1 MIVMYRPRA
10 LAALCSSC
18 CSSFCCKNEEKVVC
32 CFSSFL
38 LFFFSSSKLQI
49 DQAIYVSAAR
59 IQDLIIAQS
68 LARSA
73 REHLRGFDNNR
84 DTLARLFSSRRRR
97 RRRGERER
105 ERGKN
110 LCARLLNTNNPV
122 GLVCPSCRTRLLF
135 AARRHQPCA
144 LEQNSRESVAVAD
157 VIVETRI
164 R

>member
-1 MIVMYRPRA
+1 MKKK
-10 LAALCSSC
+10 C
-18 CSSFCCKNEEKVVC
+18 
-32 CFSSFL
+32 L
-38 LFFFSSSKLQI
+38 LFFFSSFSSSSKLQI

-59 IQDLIIAQS
+59 FQDYIIAQS

-73 REHLRGFDNNR
+73 REHLRELDNNR

-105 ERGKN
+105 EGRI
-110 LCARLLNTNNPV
+110 CARLNTNNPV

-135 AARRHQPCA
+135 TARRHQPCA
-144 LEQNSRESVAVAD
+144 LEQNSRETVAVAD

>member
-1 MIVMYRPRA
+1 MR
-10 LAALCSSC
+10 LC
-18 CSSFCCKNEEKVVC
+18 CSAQVVVQVFFCVV
-32 CFSSFL
+32 FL

-84 DTLARLFSSRRRR
+84 DTRARLFSSRRRR
-97 RRRGERER
+97 RRGRERER
-105 ERGKN
+105 ERKN
-110 LCARLLNTNNPV
+110 LCARLNTNNPV

-135 AARRHQPCA
+135 TARRHRPYA
-144 LEQNSRESVAVAD
+144 LEQNPRETVAVAD
-157 VIVETRI
+157 VIVETRT

>member
-1 MIVMYRPRA
+1 MR
-10 LAALCSSC
+10 LC
-18 CSSFCCKNEEKVVC
+18 CSAQVVVQVFFCVV
-32 CFSSFL
+32 FL
-38 LFFFSSSKLQI
+38 LFLLSSSSKLQI

-84 DTLARLFSSRRRR
+84 DTRARLFSSRRRR
-97 RRRGERER
+97 RRERER
-105 ERGKN
+105 ERERKN
-110 LCARLLNTNNPV
+110 LCARLNTNNPV

-135 AARRHQPCA
+135 TARRHRPCA
-144 LEQNSRESVAVAD
+144 LEQNPRETVAVAD
-157 VIVETRI
+157 VIVETRT

>member
-1 MIVMYRPRA
+1 MR
-10 LAALCSSC
+10 LLLCSSC
-18 CSSFCCKNEEKVVC
+18 CSSFCCKNEEKVFVV
-32 CFSSFL
+32 FL
-38 LFFFSSSKLQI
+38 LFFFFFSKLQI

-59 IQDLIIAQS
+59 FQDLIIAQS

-97 RRRGERER
+97 RRGGER

>member
-1 MIVMYRPRA
+1 MKKK
-10 LAALCSSC
+10 C
-18 CSSFCCKNEEKVVC
+18 
-32 CFSSFL
+32 L
-38 LFFFSSSKLQI
+38 LFFFSSFSSSSKLQI

-97 RRRGERER
+97 RRGERER
-105 ERGKN
+105 EGRI
-110 LCARLLNTNNPV
+110 CARLNTNNPV

-135 AARRHQPCA
+135 TARRHQPCA
-144 LEQNSRESVAVAD
+144 LEQNSRETVAVAD

>member
-18 CSSFCCKNEEKVVC
+18 FSSFCCKNEEKVVC

-73 REHLRGFDNNR
+73 RERLRGFDNNR

-97 RRRGERER
+97 RRGERER

-110 LCARLLNTNNPV
+110 LCARLNTNNPV

-135 AARRHQPCA
+135 TARRHRPCA
-144 LEQNSRESVAVAD
+144 LEQNPRETVAVAD
-157 VIVETRI
+157 VIVETRT

>member
-1 MIVMYRPRA
+1 MKKK
-10 LAALCSSC
+10 C
-18 CSSFCCKNEEKVVC
+18 
-32 CFSSFL
+32 L
-38 LFFFSSSKLQI
+38 LFFFSSFSSSSKLQI

-59 IQDLIIAQS
+59 FQDLIIAQS

-73 REHLRGFDNNR
+73 REHLRGFDNSR

-97 RRRGERER
+97 RRRGER

-135 AARRHQPCA
+135 TARRHQPCA
-144 LEQNSRESVAVAD
+144 LEQNSRETVAVAD

>member
-1 MIVMYRPRA
+1 MKKK
-10 LAALCSSC
+10 C
-18 CSSFCCKNEEKVVC
+18 
-32 CFSSFL
+32 L
-38 LFFFSSSKLQI
+38 LFFFSSFSSSSKLQI

-59 IQDLIIAQS
+59 FQDLIIAQS

-105 ERGKN
+105 GKN
-110 LCARLLNTNNPV
+110 LCARLNTNNPV

-135 AARRHQPCA
+135 TARRHQPCA
-144 LEQNSRESVAVAD
+144 LEQNSRETVAVAD

>member
-1 MIVMYRPRA
+1 MKKK
-10 LAALCSSC
+10 C
-18 CSSFCCKNEEKVVC
+18 
-32 CFSSFL
+32 L
-38 LFFFSSSKLQI
+38 LFFFSSFSSSSKLQI

-59 IQDLIIAQS
+59 FQDLIIAQS

-97 RRRGERER
+97 IRGERER
-105 ERGKN
+105 EGRI
-110 LCARLLNTNNPV
+110 CARLNTNNPV

-135 AARRHQPCA
+135 TARRHQPCA

>member
-1 MIVMYRPRA
+1 MKKK
-10 LAALCSSC
+10 C
-18 CSSFCCKNEEKVVC
+18 
-32 CFSSFL
+32 L
-38 LFFFSSSKLQI
+38 LFFFSSFSSSSKLQI

-59 IQDLIIAQS
+59 FQDLIIAQS

-97 RRRGERER
+97 RRGERER
-105 ERGKN
+105 EGRI
-110 LCARLLNTNNPV
+110 CARLNTNNPV

-135 AARRHQPCA
+135 TARRHRPCA
-144 LEQNSRESVAVAD
+144 LEQNPRETVAVAD
-157 VIVETRI
+157 VIVETRT

>member
-1 MIVMYRPRA
+1 MRLLLSA
-10 LAALCSSC
+10 Q
-18 CSSFCCKNEEKVVC
+18 VVVQVFVVKMKKKC
-32 CFSSFL
+32 L
-38 LFFFSSSKLQI
+38 LFFFSSFSSSSKLQI

-59 IQDLIIAQS
+59 FQDYIIAQS

-73 REHLRGFDNNR
+73 REHLRELDNNR

-97 RRRGERER
+97 RRGER

-135 AARRHQPCA
+135 TARRHQPCA
-144 LEQNSRESVAVAD
+144 LEQNPRETVAVAD
-157 VIVETRI
+157 VIVETRT

>member
-1 MIVMYRPRA
+1 MR
-10 LAALCSSC
+10 LLLCSSC
-18 CSSFCCKNEEKVVC
+18 CSSFCCKNEEKVLFF
-32 CFSSFL
+32 FSSFS
-38 LFFFSSSKLQI
+38 SSSKLQI

-59 IQDLIIAQS
+59 FQDLIIAQS

-97 RRRGERER
+97 RRGERER
-105 ERGKN
+105 EGRI
-110 LCARLLNTNNPV
+110 CARLNTNNPV

-135 AARRHQPCA
+135 TARRHQPCA
-144 LEQNSRESVAVAD
+144 LEQNSRETVAVAD

>member
-1 MIVMYRPRA
+1 M
-10 LAALCSSC
+10 
-18 CSSFCCKNEEKVVC
+18 FVV
-32 CFSSFL
+32 F

-73 REHLRGFDNNR
+73 REHLRELDNNR
-84 DTLARLFSSRRRR
+84 DTRARSISSRRRR
-97 RRRGERER
+97 RRRERER

-110 LCARLLNTNNPV
+110 LCARLNTNNPV

-135 AARRHQPCA
+135 TARRHRPCA
-144 LEQNSRESVAVAD
+144 LEQNSRETVAVAD

>member
-1 MIVMYRPRA
+1 MKKK
-10 LAALCSSC
+10 C
-18 CSSFCCKNEEKVVC
+18 
-32 CFSSFL
+32 L
-38 LFFFSSSKLQI
+38 LFFFSSFSSSSKLQI

-59 IQDLIIAQS
+59 FQDLIIAQS

-73 REHLRGFDNNR
+73 REHLRELDNNR

-105 ERGKN
+105 EGRI
-110 LCARLLNTNNPV
+110 CARLNTNNPV

-135 AARRHQPCA
+135 TARRHQPCA
-144 LEQNSRESVAVAD
+144 LEQNSRETVAVAD

>member
-1 MIVMYRPRA
+1 MKKK
-10 LAALCSSC
+10 C
-18 CSSFCCKNEEKVVC
+18 
-32 CFSSFL
+32 L
-38 LFFFSSSKLQI
+38 LFFFSSFSSSSKLQI

-59 IQDLIIAQS
+59 FQDLIIAQS

-73 REHLRGFDNNR
+73 REHLRELDNNR

-97 RRRGERER
+97 RRGERER
-105 ERGKN
+105 EGRI
-110 LCARLLNTNNPV
+110 CARLNTNNPV

-135 AARRHQPCA
+135 TARRHQPCA
-144 LEQNSRESVAVAD
+144 LEQNPRETAAGAH

>member
-1 MIVMYRPRA
+1 MKKK
-10 LAALCSSC
+10 C
-18 CSSFCCKNEEKVVC
+18 
-32 CFSSFL
+32 L
-38 LFFFSSSKLQI
+38 LFFFSSFSSSSKLQI

-59 IQDLIIAQS
+59 FQDLIIAQS

-73 REHLRGFDNNR
+73 REHLRELDNNR

-97 RRRGERER
+97 RRGERER
-105 ERGKN
+105 EGRI
-110 LCARLLNTNNPV
+110 CARLNTNNPV

-135 AARRHQPCA
+135 AARRHRPCA
-144 LEQNSRESVAVAD
+144 LEQNPRETVAVAD

>member
-1 MIVMYRPRA
+1 MKKK
-10 LAALCSSC
+10 C
-18 CSSFCCKNEEKVVC
+18 
-32 CFSSFL
+32 L
-38 LFFFSSSKLQI
+38 LFFFSSFSSSSKLQI

-59 IQDLIIAQS
+59 FQDYIIAQS

-73 REHLRGFDNNR
+73 REHLRELDNNR

-97 RRRGERER
+97 RRRGER

-135 AARRHQPCA
+135 TARRHQPCA
-144 LEQNSRESVAVAD
+144 LEQNSRETVAVAD

>member
-1 MIVMYRPRA
+1 MKKK
-10 LAALCSSC
+10 C
-18 CSSFCCKNEEKVVC
+18 
-32 CFSSFL
+32 L
-38 LFFFSSSKLQI
+38 LFFFSSFSSSSKLQI

-59 IQDLIIAQS
+59 FQDLIIAQS

-97 RRRGERER
+97 RRGERER
-105 ERGKN
+105 EGRI
-110 LCARLLNTNNPV
+110 CARLNTNNPV

-135 AARRHQPCA
+135 AARRHRPCA
-144 LEQNSRESVAVAD
+144 LEQNSRETVAVAD

>member
-1 MIVMYRPRA
+1 MKKK
-10 LAALCSSC
+10 C
-18 CSSFCCKNEEKVVC
+18 
-32 CFSSFL
+32 L
-38 LFFFSSSKLQI
+38 LFFFSSFSSSSKLQI

-59 IQDLIIAQS
+59 FQDLIIAQS

-97 RRRGERER
+97 RRGERER
-105 ERGKN
+105 EREGRI
-110 LCARLLNTNNPV
+110 CARLNTNNPV

-135 AARRHQPCA
+135 TARRHQPCA
-144 LEQNSRESVAVAD
+144 LEQNSRETVAVAD

>member
-1 MIVMYRPRA
+1 MKKK
-10 LAALCSSC
+10 C
-18 CSSFCCKNEEKVVC
+18 
-32 CFSSFL
+32 L
-38 LFFFSSSKLQI
+38 LFFFSSFSSSSKLQI

-59 IQDLIIAQS
+59 FQDLIIAQS

-97 RRRGERER
+97 RRGERER
-105 ERGKN
+105 EGRI
-110 LCARLLNTNNPV
+110 CARLNTNNPV

-144 LEQNSRESVAVAD
+144 FEQNSRETVAVAD

>member
-1 MIVMYRPRA
+1 MKKK
-10 LAALCSSC
+10 C
-18 CSSFCCKNEEKVVC
+18 
-32 CFSSFL
+32 L
-38 LFFFSSSKLQI
+38 LFFFSSFSSSSKLQI

-105 ERGKN
+105 EGRI
-110 LCARLLNTNNPV
+110 CARLNTNNPV

-135 AARRHQPCA
+135 TARRHQPCA
-144 LEQNSRESVAVAD
+144 LEQNSRETVAVAD

>member
-1 MIVMYRPRA
+1 
-10 LAALCSSC
+10 
-18 CSSFCCKNEEKVVC
+18 VC
-32 CFSSFL
+32 L
-38 LFFFSSSKLQI
+38 LFFFSSFSSSSKLQI

-73 REHLRGFDNNR
+73 REHLREFDNIR
-84 DTLARLFSSRRRR
+84 DTLARSFSSRRRR

-110 LCARLLNTNNPV
+110 LCARLNTNNPV

-135 AARRHQPCA
+135 TARRHRPCA
-144 LEQNSRESVAVAD
+144 LEQNSRETVAVAD

>member
-1 MIVMYRPRA
+1 MKKK
-10 LAALCSSC
+10 C
-18 CSSFCCKNEEKVVC
+18 
-32 CFSSFL
+32 L
-38 LFFFSSSKLQI
+38 LFFFSSFSSSSKLQI

-59 IQDLIIAQS
+59 FQDLIIAQS

-105 ERGKN
+105 GKN
-110 LCARLLNTNNPV
+110 LWARLLNTNNPV

>member
-1 MIVMYRPRA
+1 MKKK
-10 LAALCSSC
+10 C
-18 CSSFCCKNEEKVVC
+18 
-32 CFSSFL
+32 L
-38 LFFFSSSKLQI
+38 LFFFSSFSSSSKLQI

-59 IQDLIIAQS
+59 FQDLIIAQS

-73 REHLRGFDNNR
+73 REHLRELDNNR

-97 RRRGERER
+97 RRGGERER
-105 ERGKN
+105 EGRI
-110 LCARLLNTNNPV
+110 CARLNTNNPV

>member
-1 MIVMYRPRA
+1 M
-10 LAALCSSC
+10 
-18 CSSFCCKNEEKVVC
+18 FVV
-32 CFSSFL
+32 F
-38 LFFFSSSKLQI
+38 LFFFSSSSKLQI

-73 REHLRGFDNNR
+73 REHLREFDNIR
-84 DTLARLFSSRRRR
+84 DTLARSFSSRRRR

-105 ERGKN
+105 GKN
-110 LCARLLNTNNPV
+110 LCARLNTNNPV

-135 AARRHQPCA
+135 TARRHRPCA
-144 LEQNSRESVAVAD
+144 LEQNSRETVAVAD
-157 VIVETRI
+157 VIVETRM

>member
-1 MIVMYRPRA
+1 MR
-10 LAALCSSC
+10 LLLCSSC
-18 CSSFCCKNEEKVVC
+18 CSSFCCKNEEKVLFF
-32 CFSSFL
+32 FSSFS
-38 LFFFSSSKLQI
+38 SSSKLQI

-59 IQDLIIAQS
+59 FQDYIIAQS

-73 REHLRGFDNNR
+73 REHLRELDNNR

-97 RRRGERER
+97 RRGERER
-105 ERGKN
+105 EGRI
-110 LCARLLNTNNPV
+110 CARLNTNNPV

-144 LEQNSRESVAVAD
+144 LEQNSRETVAVAD

>member
-1 MIVMYRPRA
+1 MR
-10 LAALCSSC
+10 LLLCSSC
-18 CSSFCCKNEEKVVC
+18 CSSFCCKNEEKVFVV
-32 CFSSFL
+32 F
-38 LFFFSSSKLQI
+38 LFFFSSSSKLQI

-59 IQDLIIAQS
+59 FQDLIIAQS

-105 ERGKN
+105 GKN
-110 LCARLLNTNNPV
+110 LCARLNTNNPV

-135 AARRHQPCA
+135 TARRHQPCA
-144 LEQNSRESVAVAD
+144 LEQNSRETVAVAD

>member
-1 MIVMYRPRA
+1 MR
-10 LAALCSSC
+10 LLLCSSC
-18 CSSFCCKNEEKVVC
+18 CSSFCCKNEEKV
-32 CFSSFL
+32 
-38 LFFFSSSKLQI
+38 LFFFSSSSSSSKLQI

-59 IQDLIIAQS
+59 FQDLIIAQS

-73 REHLRGFDNNR
+73 REHLRELDNNR

-97 RRRGERER
+97 RRGERER
-105 ERGKN
+105 EGRI
-110 LCARLLNTNNPV
+110 CARLNTNNPV

-135 AARRHQPCA
+135 TARRHQPCA
-144 LEQNSRESVAVAD
+144 LEQNSRETVAVAD

>member
-1 MIVMYRPRA
+1 MKKK
-10 LAALCSSC
+10 C
-18 CSSFCCKNEEKVVC
+18 
-32 CFSSFL
+32 L
-38 LFFFSSSKLQI
+38 LFFFSSFSSSSKLQI

-59 IQDLIIAQS
+59 FQDLIIAQS

-73 REHLRGFDNNR
+73 REHLRELDNKR

-105 ERGKN
+105 EGRI
-110 LCARLLNTNNPV
+110 CARLNTNNPV

-135 AARRHQPCA
+135 TARRHQPCA
-144 LEQNSRESVAVAD
+144 LEQNSRETVAVAD

>member
-1 MIVMYRPRA
+1 MKKK
-10 LAALCSSC
+10 C
-18 CSSFCCKNEEKVVC
+18 
-32 CFSSFL
+32 L
-38 LFFFSSSKLQI
+38 LFFFSSFSSSSKLQI

-59 IQDLIIAQS
+59 FQDLIIAQS

-97 RRRGERER
+97 RRGERER
-105 ERGKN
+105 EGRI
-110 LCARLLNTNNPV
+110 CARLNTNNPV

-144 LEQNSRESVAVAD
+144 LEQSSRETVAVAD

>member
-1 MIVMYRPRA
+1 MKKK
-10 LAALCSSC
+10 C
-18 CSSFCCKNEEKVVC
+18 
-32 CFSSFL
+32 L
-38 LFFFSSSKLQI
+38 LFFFSSFSSSSKLQI

-59 IQDLIIAQS
+59 FQDLIIAQS

-105 ERGKN
+105 GKN

-135 AARRHQPCA
+135 TARRHQPCA
-144 LEQNSRESVAVAD
+144 LEQNSRETVAVAD

>member
-1 MIVMYRPRA
+1 MKKK
-10 LAALCSSC
+10 C
-18 CSSFCCKNEEKVVC
+18 
-32 CFSSFL
+32 L
-38 LFFFSSSKLQI
+38 LFFFSSFSSSSKLQI

-59 IQDLIIAQS
+59 FQDLIIAQS

-97 RRRGERER
+97 RRGERER
-105 ERGKN
+105 EGRI
-110 LCARLLNTNNPV
+110 CARLNTNNPV

-135 AARRHQPCA
+135 AARRHQQCA

>member
-1 MIVMYRPRA
+1 MKKK
-10 LAALCSSC
+10 C
-18 CSSFCCKNEEKVVC
+18 
-32 CFSSFL
+32 L
-38 LFFFSSSKLQI
+38 LFFFSSFSSSSKLQI

-59 IQDLIIAQS
+59 FQDLIIAQS

-97 RRRGERER
+97 RRGGERER
-105 ERGKN
+105 EGRI
-110 LCARLLNTNNPV
+110 CARLNTNNPV

-135 AARRHQPCA
+135 TARRHQPCA
-144 LEQNSRESVAVAD
+144 LEQNSRETVAVAD

>member
-1 MIVMYRPRA
+1 MR
-10 LAALCSSC
+10 LLLCSSC
-18 CSSFCCKNEEKVVC
+18 CSSFCCKNEEKVLFF
-32 CFSSFL
+32 FSSFS
-38 LFFFSSSKLQI
+38 SSSKLQI

-59 IQDLIIAQS
+59 FQDLIIAQS

-105 ERGKN
+105 EGRI
-110 LCARLLNTNNPV
+110 CARLNTNNPV

-135 AARRHQPCA
+135 TARRHQPCA
-144 LEQNSRESVAVAD
+144 LEQNSRETVAVAD

>member
-1 MIVMYRPRA
+1 MKKK
-10 LAALCSSC
+10 C
-18 CSSFCCKNEEKVVC
+18 
-32 CFSSFL
+32 L
-38 LFFFSSSKLQI
+38 LFFFSSFSSSSKLQI

-59 IQDLIIAQS
+59 FQDLIIAQS

-97 RRRGERER
+97 RRGERERER

-110 LCARLLNTNNPV
+110 LCARLTNTNNPV

-135 AARRHQPCA
+135 TARRHRPCA
-144 LEQNSRESVAVAD
+144 LEQNSRETVAVAD

>member
-1 MIVMYRPRA
+1 MR
-10 LAALCSSC
+10 LLLCSSC
-18 CSSFCCKNEEKVVC
+18 CSSFCCKNEEKVFVV
-32 CFSSFL
+32 FL
-38 LFFFSSSKLQI
+38 LFFFFFSKLQI

-59 IQDLIIAQS
+59 FQDLIIAQS

-97 RRRGERER
+97 GGGERERER

-110 LCARLLNTNNPV
+110 LCARLLNTNKPV

-144 LEQNSRESVAVAD
+144 FEQNSRETVAVAD

>member
-1 MIVMYRPRA
+1 MKKK
-10 LAALCSSC
+10 C
-18 CSSFCCKNEEKVVC
+18 
-32 CFSSFL
+32 L
-38 LFFFSSSKLQI
+38 LFFFSSFSSSSKLQI

-59 IQDLIIAQS
+59 FQDLIIAQS

-97 RRRGERER
+97 RRRRGERER
-105 ERGKN
+105 EREGRI
-110 LCARLLNTNNPV
+110 CARLNTNNPV

-144 LEQNSRESVAVAD
+144 LEQNSRETVAVAD